1 MRLGVLTGG
10 GDCPGLNPAI
20 RGVVMRALDYHDEVI
35 GFREGWAGIIKG
47 DAIPLTLED
56 VEEIIGKG
64 GTILGS
70 SRTNPYKKDKETGKD
85 RVAEVIA
92 TFKKFELDALIG
104 IGGDDT
110 LGVASK
116 LYSQEGLPCVGVP
129 KTMDNDLY
137 CTDFTFGFDTSVT
150 LAVDAVE
157 RLRDTAKSHRRAMVL
172 EVMGRHAGWVA
183 LYTAIAGGADWV
195 LLPEQNDRI
204 EKELEDMLAH
214 LQEIRKRGKRY
225 AIVVVSEGVELPKKT
240 ETEEEL
246 DEFGHM
252 LLKERGIADA
262 VANYIKDNTG
272 WDTRTAVIGHMQRGG
287 PPTLFDRM
295 LGTRVGAKAVDL
307 VHEKKFG
314 QMAALVGNEI
324 VGVDLKEAVGKQKLV
339 TEDWIKFAK
348 IFFK

>member
-1 MRLGVLTGG
+1 MKLGVLTGG

-20 RGVVMRALDYHDEVI
+20 RGVVMRAMDYGDEVI
-35 GFREGWAGIIKG
+35 GFKEGWAGILKG
-47 DAIPLTLED
+47 DMLRLKLED

-70 SRTNPYKKDKETGKD
+70 SRTNPYKKDKDTGKD

-92 TFKKFELDALIG
+92 MFKKSKLDALIG

-116 LYSQEGLPCVGVP
+116 LYTQHKLPCVGVP
-129 KTMDNDLY
+129 KTMDNDLF

-157 RLRDTAKSHRRAMVL
+157 RLRDTANSHRRAMVL

-195 LLPEQNDRI
+195 LLPEQNDKI
-204 EKELEDMLAH
+204 EKELESMAKH
-214 LQEIRKRGKRY
+214 LQSVKKRGKRY
-225 AIVVVSEGVELPKKT
+225 AIIVVSEGVELPKGTKD
-240 ETEEEL
+240 EEEV

-252 LLKERGIADA
+252 ILKERGIGDA
-262 VANYIKDNTG
+262 IAEYINAKTG

-307 VHEKKFG
+307 VHTKKFG

-324 VGVDLKEAVGKQKLV
+324 VGVDLRKAVGKQKVV